1 MTLYA
6 GETVIIKHTA
16 TLDGE
21 QLTNLDVSDVLVSIY
36 EMDDTVLLSEVSMPW
51 SSVAERWEY
60 SWSSPGPD
68 AGKYRVKIRVSGLD
82 GSDNWEYQI
91 LRTKTKIV

>member
-16 TLDGE
+16 TLDGVA
-21 QLTNLDVSDVLVSIY
+21 LTNLDVADVLVSIY
-36 EMDDTVLLSEVSMPW
+36 EMDDTEVLAEVSMPW
-51 SSVAERWEY
+51 NSTMERWEY
-60 SWSSPGPD
+60 SWNSPGPD

-82 GSDNWEYQI
+82 ASDNWEYQV